1 MRCGTC
7 GKHAVVLALGVDCS
21 RTSPDRVSD
30 VCERNAEAG
39 LGVFVVVLAVG
50 LVVGFLFYLRIRRKY
65 DLGTRTEA
73 EYEAAREK
81 LRDDYREKLE
91 SGDPSAREVSR
102 DWYDNTA
109 TPWRVDVGFSLGIAI
124 LFGSLAVLIPF
135 FVLIKSV
142 TD

>member
-1 MRCGTC
+1 MRRGPS
-7 GKHAVVLALGVDCS
+7 GKHLEVHPLRVDCG
-21 RTSPDRVSD
+21 RYSPDRASE
-30 VCERNAEAG
+30 VCQRNAEAG

-50 LVVGFLFYLRIRRKY
+50 LFIGFLFYRRIRRKY
-65 DLGTRTEA
+65 GLGTGTEA
-73 EYEAAREK
+73 EYEAAREE
-81 LRDDYREKLE
+81 LRDDYRERLE

-109 TPWRVDVGFSLGIAI
+109 TPWRLDVGLSLGIAI
-124 LFGSLAVLIPF
+124 LFGSLVVLIPV